1 MSEFKEV
8 EEVAKNYFCECCQY
22 QAKTKYN
29 FERHLLSKKHVKKSN
44 GEETSSIEEPKIKR
58 TRRTKKIMS
67 AEMETQ
73 TDSDEET
80 IFSDFTIEYLS
91 ESINNVES
99 STQTDFIDDENIS
112 DMYDIESKNSLLED
126 EVNELKYELEDKI
139 KENEQMECKY
149 IEKINNLEIK
159 TQNEINEVISEKHLL
174 SDRIQDLEEENE
186 KKDKT
191 IKELMEIID
200 NLKQSKSNIKMIIE
214 DELTTE
220 SKQIL
225 TEENEAT
232 YAVENEETYNV
243 EKNIIKKIDFI
254 ENEYLTEENYNKIL
268 DENRMLMNDNEK
280 LEEENESL
288 KLQLAHKD
296 INVNA
301 ESLKTESIKKSNKK
315 SNKKN
320 DTQNPMN
327 IYKQLCHNPLCNDM
341 IINNSTIDRCNGN
354 AIKTTQILKS
364 VNLDSYSEN
373 PADMYKKIFKSII
386 KEMKSKNIDFI
397 KCIDTK
403 RKKFE
408 IYDGSEW
415 KKYDSQEFENVI
427 LNLIGGINSSIINCI
442 TNTSNLDDYEFK
454 KIYKITKELYHDC
467 DKGTKQSIILA
478 TFNPIYDDKCNYI
491 KVIKILCSEIF
502 KMKKSNKKKSKYQDD
517 SDSDSDNSDSDSD
530 DDEDDDED

>member
-1 MSEFKEV
+1 M
-8 EEVAKNYFCECCQY
+8 
-22 QAKTKYN
+22 
-29 FERHLLSKKHVKKSN
+29 
-44 GEETSSIEEPKIKR
+44 
-58 TRRTKKIMS
+58 
-67 AEMETQ
+67 
-73 TDSDEET
+73 
-80 IFSDFTIEYLS
+80 
-91 ESINNVES
+91 
-99 STQTDFIDDENIS
+99 
-112 DMYDIESKNSLLED
+112 
-126 EVNELKYELEDKI
+126 
-139 KENEQMECKY
+139 
-149 IEKINNLEIK
+149 
-159 TQNEINEVISEKHLL
+159 
-174 SDRIQDLEEENE
+174 
-186 KKDKT
+186 
-191 IKELMEIID
+191 
-200 NLKQSKSNIKMIIE
+200 
-214 DELTTE
+214 
-220 SKQIL
+220 
-225 TEENEAT
+225 
-232 YAVENEETYNV
+232 
-243 EKNIIKKIDFI
+243 
-254 ENEYLTEENYNKIL
+254 
-268 DENRMLMNDNEK
+268 
-280 LEEENESL
+280 
-288 KLQLAHKD
+288 
-296 INVNA
+296 
-301 ESLKTESIKKSNKK
+301 
-315 SNKKN
+315 
-320 DTQNPMN
+320 
-327 IYKQLCHNPLCNDM
+327 
-341 IINNSTIDRCNGN
+341 NNSTIDRCNGN